1 MIRNYIEFKYDEDG
15 YLIAKVSRDGKY
27 RIIRNIDNIFKLM
40 DIAEKHNYT
49 IEGEMRIV
57 RDARYIIDE
66 YDKSKRKR
74 TNKFHLYNK
83 VQDNMIIKKH
93 HTAGTK
99 IAAISLA
106 VSMSIAA
113 AMVAKSSVED
123 TNDSEIVKGQYIV
136 ANISPAEYSNYS
148 DYLESIEYEETETT
162 TEKQETESTIT
173 KKETKP
179 IEEIKDMVDE
189 KEFHFSY
196 EDRTSSENID
206 NVNQYDNIF
215 QKYAK
220 MYGLDVNLLKAI
232 ACQESGG
239 NHYGNLGNGPAEGI
253 MQIEKSVHI
262 GETVTAYNFETGEN
276 DYFEVTS
283 ENLQDIDFNIR
294 VAAIDLRNA
303 MEAFNY
309 NIPQGT
315 QAYNLGIGGMNQV
328 LANCCRNIGVQQ
340 SNLENDPTNNSWLNY
355 TNSVGMGDSKY
366 IGHVLSYLKNNTT
379 ISIKDRDGT
388 NHCITI
394 INDYQKQTKK

>member
-74 TNKFHLYNK
+74 SNKFHLYNK
-83 VQDNMIIKKH
+83 VKDNMVIKRKH
-93 HTAGTK
+93 TVGKK

-106 VSMSIAA
+106 VSMAFA
-113 AMVAKSSVED
+113 GAMIAKSNAED
-123 TNDSEIVKGQYIV
+123 TDDSEIVKGQYIV
-136 ANISPAEYSNYS
+136 TDLSPDDYSNYS
-148 DYLESIEYEETETT
+148 DYLENIEYEETEPT
-162 TEKQETESTIT
+162 TEKSESTT
-173 KKETKP
+173 AKKETKP
-179 IEEIKDMVDE
+179 TEEINDMVDE

-206 NVNQYDNIF
+206 NVDQYDDIF
-215 QKYAK
+215 QKYAN

-239 NHYGNLGNGPAEGI
+239 NHYGHLGNGPAEGI

-262 GETVTAYNFETGEN
+262 GEIVTAYNFETGEN
-276 DYFEVTS
+276 DYFEVTA

-355 TNSVGMGDSKY
+355 TGTVDMGDSEY
-366 IGHVLSYLKNNTT
+366 IGHVFSYLKNNTT
-379 ISIKDRDGT
+379 LSIKDRDGT
-388 NHCITI
+388 NHNITI
-394 INDYQKQTKK
+394 VNDYQKQAKK

>member
-74 TNKFHLYNK
+74 SNKFHLYNK
-83 VQDNMIIKKH
+83 VQDNMVIKRKH
-93 HTAGTK
+93 TVGKK

-106 VSMSIAA
+106 VSMAFA
-113 AMVAKSSVED
+113 GAMIAKSNAED
-123 TNDSEIVKGQYIV
+123 TDDSEIVKGQYIV
-136 ANISPAEYSNYS
+136 TDLSPDDYSNYS
-148 DYLESIEYEETETT
+148 DYLENIEYEETEPT
-162 TEKQETESTIT
+162 TEKSESTT
-173 KKETKP
+173 AKKETKP
-179 IEEIKDMVDE
+179 TEEINDMVDE

-206 NVNQYDNIF
+206 NVDQYDDIF
-215 QKYAK
+215 QKYAN

-239 NHYGNLGNGPAEGI
+239 NHYGHLGNGPAEGI

-262 GETVTAYNFETGEN
+262 GETITAYNFETKQN
-276 DYFEVTS
+276 DYFEIT
-283 ENLQDIDFNIR
+283 EDNIQDIDFNIR
-294 VAAIDLRNA
+294 IAAMDLRNA
-303 MEAFNY
+303 IEAFNY

-315 QAYNLGIGGMNQV
+315 QAYNFGIGGMNQV
-328 LANCCRNIGVQQ
+328 LANCCRNIGEKQ

-355 TNSVGMGDSKY
+355 TESIGIGDSEY
-366 IGHVLSYLKNNTT
+366 IAHVFSYLKDNTT
-379 ISIKDRDGT
+379 LSIKDRDGS
-388 NHCITI
+388 NHNITI
-394 INDYQKQTKK
+394 INDYQKQRKRV